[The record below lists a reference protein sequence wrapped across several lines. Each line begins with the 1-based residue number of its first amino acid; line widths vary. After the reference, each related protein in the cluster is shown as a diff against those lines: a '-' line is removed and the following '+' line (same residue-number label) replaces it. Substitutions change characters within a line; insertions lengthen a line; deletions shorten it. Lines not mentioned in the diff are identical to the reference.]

1 MTSTVTHATRE
12 AFSTYD
18 YDKLSSTVGVSAVI
32 LLLFL
37 ALVHELAS
45 LSAAPSIERKLRVL
59 DAFIVPLLL
68 SFVVIIAA
76 RFVYVIS

>member
-1 MTSTVTHATRE
+1 MTSTVTRVTHE

-18 YDKLSSTVGVSAVI
+18 YDTLSSTVGVTAVA
-32 LLLFL
+32 LLLLLVL
-37 ALVHELAS
+37 AREFVN
-45 LSAAPSIERKLRVL
+45 LSAEPGIERRLRVL

-76 RFVYVIS
+76 RFFYYVF